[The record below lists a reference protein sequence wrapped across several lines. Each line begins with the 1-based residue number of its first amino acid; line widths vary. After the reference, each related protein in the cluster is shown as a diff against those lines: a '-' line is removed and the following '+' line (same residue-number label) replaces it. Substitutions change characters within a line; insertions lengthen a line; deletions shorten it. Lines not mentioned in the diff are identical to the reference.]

1 MRADRR
7 PELIRRSSSHVLNPR
22 PPPQPRSALPPEA
35 PSRLAQQIA
44 AILQRIRAEGRGRAD
59 HVRRGR

>member
-1 MRADRR
+1 MRADHR
-7 PELIRRSSSHVLNPR
+7 PELIRRSSSHALNHR

-35 PSRLAQQIA
+35 PRRLAQQIA

>member
-1 MRADRR
+1 MRADHR
-7 PELIRRSSSHVLNPR
+7 PELIRRSSSHTLNHR
-22 PPPQPRSALPPEA
+22 PAPQPRSALPPEA